1 MLIAKLNCV
10 NNNLYIYVLASVDI
24 SLYQL
29 ICLLYYHEPDNC
41 RDHMVST
48 YLSYILRA
56 IRTRSINSIGW
67 ETK

>member
-10 NNNLYIYVLASVDI
+10 NNNLYIYALASVDI

-41 RDHMVST
+41 RDHMVSM
-48 YLSYILRA
+48 YLSYI
-56 IRTRSINSIGW
+56 
-67 ETK
+67 